1 MSRNLT
7 EDNPA
12 VELILGLNAQREA
25 EQDPGEPQENPAAPK
40 PKKSKAKEKSEENK
54 EKRDAHINLVLKPS
68 LADALKDEAWN
79 QRRSLNNLVEEVLTN
94 YIKRRR

>member
-1 MSRNLT
+1 MNKSLT

-12 VELILGLNAQREA
+12 VELILGLNAQQPTEP
-25 EQDPGEPQENPAAPK
+25 DPEELQKKQAAPK
-40 PKKSKAKEKSEENK
+40 PKKSKAKEKSEDHK

-79 QRRSLNNLVEEVLTN
+79 QRRSLNNLVEEILTN